1 MPAFKKGM
9 NLKEKI
15 LRLKGKTLTKDQ
27 FFVFSDSLRDLGY
40 YIVNGSNNK
49 LNDYIRYKAF
59 LIMDEWENDK
69 GEKIIMEYIYEI
81 INGIER
87 IHIKD
92 VEFIR

>member
-1 MPAFKKGM
+1 
-9 NLKEKI
+9 
-15 LRLKGKTLTKDQ
+15 
-27 FFVFSDSLRDLGY
+27 
-40 YIVNGSNNK
+40 
-49 LNDYIRYKAF
+49 
-59 LIMDEWENDK
+59 MDEWENDK